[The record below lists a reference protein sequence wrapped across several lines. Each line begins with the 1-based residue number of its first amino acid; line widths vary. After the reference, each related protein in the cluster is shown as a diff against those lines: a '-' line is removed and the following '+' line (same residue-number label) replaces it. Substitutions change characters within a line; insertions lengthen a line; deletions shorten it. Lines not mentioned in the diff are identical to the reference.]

1 MSPALSP
8 LQLTARRLVSAAA
21 LLVLVVVGPAPAY
34 GAGAPWRLEAIASS
48 TGVAELHA
56 LQFDAQGDG
65 LLSWYGAQQG
75 HQPPIF
81 GGLATRDA
89 AGSWLRP
96 PDLVGV
102 DPDNAQ
108 IHLYGTTH
116 ALLVA
121 REAATSTSRRRLVV
135 ADGQSDGGFGK
146 FTALEDFVSDHWSDV
161 NKTGDAIAAWTVER
175 SPFLRVAERAA
186 GKDFAPALDLAV
198 AKTAAVSI
206 NARGDRVVVW
216 RAGTRLAA
224 RMHPANGDWGPAVR
238 FGHVDAIQQLRL
250 SALLERDGRVVVT
263 WGSQGHACGVSVR
276 DSRGRWRNRT
286 LERQCGPSGSDSH
299 AAPVVPI
306 DDGGGATYV
315 AWTGSTHSGR
325 RAVKLARVGLG
336 ASKISRTAL
345 ILSRERG
352 AVLDAAASGP
362 GRAIAITYTA
372 PRPTKTRP
380 YIVAT
385 FAALRRG
392 GGSFGRPTRLTPATI
407 FAARGSR
414 VAFQPLTGEPV
425 VAFPYLVG
433 RTVAVGAA
441 VGPSAP
447 PD

>member
-1 MSPALSP
+1 M
-8 LQLTARRLVSAAA
+8 AATG
-21 LLVLVVVGPAPAY
+21 V
-34 GAGAPWRLEAIASS
+34 APWRLEAIASS

-56 LQFDAQGDG
+56 LQFDAEGNG

-75 HQPPIF
+75 HEPPAF
-81 GGLATRDA
+81 GGLATRDP

-102 DPDNAQ
+102 EPDNAQ

-121 REAATSTSRRRLVV
+121 REAATSTSRRQLVV

-146 FTALEDFVSDHWSDV
+146 FATLEDYVSDHWSAV
-161 NKTGDAIAAWTVER
+161 NDGGDAIIAWTVEH

-186 GKDFAPALDLAV
+186 GKDVAPALDLAV
-198 AKTAAVSI
+198 AKTAAVAI
-206 NARGDRVVVW
+206 NDRGDRVVVW

-224 RMHPANGDWGPAVR
+224 RLQPVNGDWGPTVR
-238 FGHVDAIQQLRL
+238 FGQVDAITHLQL
-250 SALLERDGRVVVT
+250 SALLERNGRVVVT

-276 DSRGRWRNRT
+276 DSRGRWSNRT
-286 LERQCGPSGSDSH
+286 LERRCGPSGSDSH
-299 AAPVVPI
+299 AAPVIPI
-306 DDGGGATYV
+306 DDGGGASYV
-315 AWTGSTHSGR
+315 AWTGATRSGR
-325 RAVKLARVGLG
+325 RAVKLTRIG
-336 ASKISRTAL
+336 AGAGGISRTPL
-345 ILSRERG
+345 LLSRERG
-352 AVLDAAASGP
+352 AVLDDAAAGP
-362 GRAIAITYTA
+362 GRSIAVTYTA
-372 PRPTKTRP
+372 PRPTKARP
-380 YIVAT
+380 YIFAT

-392 GGSFGRPTRLTPATI
+392 GGSFGHSTRLTPATV

-441 VGPSAP
+441 VGPPDPAP
-447 PD
+447 AT